1 MVWNSHICKRYQIWY
16 IYWMRKTFSSLLGM
30 EVWINELLVEIQIFF
45 FFFASLYF
53 LVGSS
58 IKSSTIYIKK
68 KKKKRSGCANLPKSY
83 RKINILPLLIIFTNV
98 LHRIWHDTCTI
109 CYGRN
114 ISIVCIT
121 ACPSLEEII
130 SHITFEFGKS
140 FSFKIHNYENERIPF
155 QSGKV
160 HIIEKKKKNHQ

>member
-1 MVWNSHICKRYQIWY
+1 
-16 IYWMRKTFSSLLGM
+16 MRKTFSSLLGM
-30 EVWINELLVEIQIFF
+30 EVWINELLVEIQIFLF
-45 FFFASLYF
+45 IFIFIFCIFVFPSWFINKIFYYLSY
-53 LVGSS
+53 
-58 IKSSTIYIKK
+58 KK
-68 KKKKRSGCANLPKSY
+68 KRKKRSGCANLPKSY

-114 ISIVCIT
+114 ITIVCIT

-140 FSFKIHNYENERIPF
+140 FFIIMKMNAFRS
-155 QSGKV
+155 KV
-160 HIIEKKKKNHQ
+160 EKSI